1 MRQRNRRQGRSAGK
15 ESRDRWMITYA
26 DLITLLLIFFVVLY
40 AMSSLDTQKYEI
52 VTSSLSNTF
61 KSGSPVLEGGNGLLD
76 GNQGITGSDA
86 ANGQEEGRGPDDGAA
101 SGDGQADNGVSGTG
115 PGQGGTS
122 NNAGTETEPPG
133 QNGGA
138 AEPEPSARELAFREQ
153 EAKLSELMGVI
164 TRYVEDNNLGD
175 QIFVADKPQGIA
187 ITLSDRFLFD
197 AGRAELKAPAFPAL
211 RQLSG
216 LFSEIGATISI
227 EGHTDNVPVTAASVY
242 TDNWELSG
250 ARALSVLRFFLDNEG
265 LNPDT
270 FQYAGYADTRPA
282 YDNGTA
288 DGRQRNRRVELIVLR
303 QLQEE
308 E

>member
-1 MRQRNRRQGRSAGK
+1 MRQRNRRQHRAAAGK

-26 DLITLLLIFFVVLY
+26 DLITLLLIFFVILY
-40 AMSSLDTQKYEI
+40 AMSSLDSQKYAI
-52 VTSSLSNTF
+52 VSGSLSDTF
-61 KSGSPVLEGGNGLLD
+61 KSGSTVLEGGSGVLE
-76 GNQGITGSDA
+76 GNQGNTGTGVAKGHNEDGGTAGGPSATDSANADGTDGAGADTPA
-86 ANGQEEGRGPDDGAA
+86 AGQEGDGAA
-101 SGDGQADNGVSGTG
+101 HQ
-115 PGQGGTS
+115 
-122 NNAGTETEPPG
+122 
-133 QNGGA
+133 
-138 AEPEPSARELAFREQ
+138 PSARELAFREQ
-153 EAKLSELMGVI
+153 EAKLTALMGVI
-164 TRYVEDNNLGD
+164 TQYVEENNLGE

-197 AGRAELKAPAFPAL
+197 AGKAELKSPALPAL

-216 LFSEIGATISI
+216 LFRGIGATISI
-227 EGHTDNVPVTAASVY
+227 EGHTDNVPVTAASEY

-265 LNPDT
+265 LSPDS

-282 YDNGTA
+282 YDNATA
-288 DGRQRNRRVELIVLR
+288 EGRQKNRRVELIVLR

>member
-1 MRQRNRRQGRSAGK
+1 MRQRNRRQARRESK

-26 DLITLLLIFFVVLY
+26 DLITLLLIFFIILY
-40 AMSSLDTQKYEI
+40 AMSSLDTQKYAI
-52 VTSSLSNTF
+52 VTGSLSDTF
-61 KSGSPVLEGGNGLLD
+61 KSGSSVLEGGNGVLD
-76 GNQGITGSDA
+76 GNQGNT
-86 ANGQEEGRGPDDGAA
+86 GAA
-101 SGDGQADNGVSGTG
+101 VSNEQEAGGSADGGLSSGGNGNGNGSNGTG
-115 PGQGGTS
+115 TDTS
-122 NNAGTETEPPG
+122 G
-133 QNGGA
+133 QNGET
-138 AEPEPSARELAFREQ
+138 AEHQPSARELAFREQ
-153 EAKLSELMGVI
+153 EAKLAALMGVI
-164 TRYVEDNNLGD
+164 TKYVEDNNLGE

-197 AGRAELKAPAFPAL
+197 AGKAELKSPAFPAL

-216 LFSEIGATISI
+216 LFRGIGATISI
-227 EGHTDNVPVTAASVY
+227 EGHTDNVPVTAASDY

-265 LNPDT
+265 LSPDT

-282 YDNGTA
+282 YNNATVE
-288 DGRQRNRRVELIVLR
+288 GRQKNRRVELIVLR

>member
-1 MRQRNRRQGRSAGK
+1 MRQRNRRQPRAAAGK

-26 DLITLLLIFFVVLY
+26 DLITLLLIFFVILY
-40 AMSSLDTQKYEI
+40 AMSSLDSQKYAI
-52 VTSSLSNTF
+52 VSGSLSDTF
-61 KSGSPVLEGGNGLLD
+61 KSGSTVLEGGSGVLE
-76 GNQGITGSDA
+76 GNQGITGTGVSKGNNADGTDGAGADTPA
-86 ANGQEEGRGPDDGAA
+86 AGQEGDGAA
-101 SGDGQADNGVSGTG
+101 HQ
-115 PGQGGTS
+115 
-122 NNAGTETEPPG
+122 
-133 QNGGA
+133 
-138 AEPEPSARELAFREQ
+138 PSARELAFREQ
-153 EAKLSELMGVI
+153 EAKLTALMGVI
-164 TRYVEDNNLGD
+164 TQYVEENNLGE

-197 AGRAELKAPAFPAL
+197 AGKAELKSPALPAL

-216 LFSEIGATISI
+216 LFRGIGATISI
-227 EGHTDNVPVTAASVY
+227 EGHTDNVPVTAASEY

-265 LNPDT
+265 LSPDT

-282 YDNGTA
+282 YDNATTE
-288 DGRQRNRRVELIVLR
+288 GRQKNRRVELIVLR